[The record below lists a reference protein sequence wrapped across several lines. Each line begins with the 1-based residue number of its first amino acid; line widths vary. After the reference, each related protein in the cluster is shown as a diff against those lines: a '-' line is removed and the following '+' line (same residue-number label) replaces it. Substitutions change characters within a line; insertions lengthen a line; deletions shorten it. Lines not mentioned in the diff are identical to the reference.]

1 MLYEI
6 EVDVP
11 IGLYS
16 YKTGWVKDGKSTLA
30 GETLIGLAYNHSAW
44 NIKKW
49 ARKGSA
55 ENWLK
60 SHKGLMARNWEARVV
75 ERKDRCG
82 NPLA

>member
-6 EVDVP
+6 EVIVH
-11 IGLYS
+11 IGHYS
-16 YKTGWVKDGKSTLA
+16 YKKGWVKDGKSTLA
-30 GETLIGLAYNHSAW
+30 GETLVGLAYNHSAW

-49 ARKGSA
+49 VRKKSA

-60 SHKGLMARNWEARVV
+60 SHKEMMAQAWEARVV
-75 ERKDRCG
+75 ERRDKCG

>member
-6 EVDVP
+6 EVKIRRGRD
-11 IGLYS
+11 S
-16 YKTGWVKDGKSTLA
+16 YKKGWVKDGKSTLA

-49 ARKGSA
+49 VRRESA
-55 ENWLK
+55 ENWLE
-60 SHKGLMARNWEARVV
+60 SHKGLLPWAWEAHVV
-75 ERKDRCG
+75 ERRDRCG

>member
-6 EVDVP
+6 EVTIHVGP
-11 IGLYS
+11 GPW
-16 YKTGWVKDGKSTLA
+16 KKGWVKDGNSTLA

-49 ARKGSA
+49 VRKKSA

-60 SHKGLMARNWEARVV
+60 SHKGMLAQSWEARVV
-75 ERKDRCG
+75 ERRDRCG

>member
-6 EVDVP
+6 EVIVH
-11 IGLYS
+11 IGQYS
-16 YKTGWVKDGKSTLA
+16 YKRGWVKDGKSTLA

-49 ARKGSA
+49 VRKGSA
-55 ENWLK
+55 QNWLK
-60 SHKGLMARNWEARVV
+60 SHKGMLAQSWEARVV
-75 ERKDRCG
+75 ERRDRCG

>member
-6 EVDVP
+6 EVTIHVGP
-11 IGLYS
+11 S
-16 YKTGWVKDGKSTLA
+16 TWKKGWVKDGKSTLA

-60 SHKGLMARNWEARVV
+60 SHKGLMARTWKARVV
-75 ERKDRCG
+75 ERVDRCG
-82 NPLA
+82 NPLV

>member
-1 MLYEI
+1 MRGVI
-6 EVDVP
+6 KVDVA

-30 GETLIGLAYNHSAW
+30 GETLIGIAYNHSAW

-49 ARKGSA
+49 ASKGSA

-60 SHKGLMARNWEARVV
+60 SHKGLMPRTCEARVV
-75 ERKDRCG
+75 ERRDRRG